1 MRERSRDKG
10 RLEDIVEYSCHVT
23 ELVKDTSFDEFNS
36 DMRVYYSV
44 MKNVEIVGEAAFM
57 LTKAFKTEH
66 PDTPWKMIESM
77 RHILV
82 HDYSNVIPRILW
94 GTATNDIPEFRE
106 QAERYLAETDWD
118 KWVAEEDLFNDVED
132 IFYKR
137 LVGMARNMK
146 AKGYSV
152 EQIAE
157 VTGLSEIEIM
167 EL

>member
-10 RLEDIVEYSCHVT
+10 RLEDIVEYSNHVT
-23 ELVKDTSFDEFNS
+23 EIIKETDYNSFLS
-36 DMRVYYSV
+36 DIRVYYSV
-44 MKNVEIVGEAAFM
+44 IKNVEIVGEAAFM
-57 LTKAFKTEH
+57 LTKAFKAEH

-82 HDYSNVIPRILW
+82 HDYASINSETLFD
-94 GTATNDIPEFRE
+94 TACNDIPVLRE

-167 EL
+167 EW

>member
-1 MRERSRDKG
+1 M
-10 RLEDIVEYSCHVT
+10 
-23 ELVKDTSFDEFNS
+23 
-36 DMRVYYSV
+36 
-44 MKNVEIVGEAAFM
+44 
-57 LTKAFKTEH
+57 
-66 PDTPWKMIESM
+66 
-77 RHILV
+77 
-82 HDYSNVIPRILW
+82 
-94 GTATNDIPEFRE
+94 
-106 QAERYLAETDWD
+106 
-118 KWVAEEDLFNDVED
+118 FNDVED